1 MEIIKQYSIYVYIPL
16 IAVIIA
22 VTVVLLMKVFT
33 FSKHLKQLNP
43 KLESIGSGINDASA
57 KIERISQSK
66 DSYSFVLAVLA
77 IFGFAKDVR
86 KNRKKKYS
94 IAESIT
100 SAAIRN
106 KGALK
111 KLKVK

>member
-1 MEIIKQYSIYVYIPL
+1 MKMMIVLMIIL
-16 IAVIIA
+16 I
-22 VTVVLLMKVFT
+22 LLKKKFLK
-33 FSKHLKQLNP
+33 KHLKQLNP